1 MIVVFLVDTSASMN
15 QKFSNGMSALECTK
29 SGIEHLIKH
38 LPHVKPAEK
47 HNDKFMLVSYE
58 EGAAC
63 VKSSL
68 KDPLPHLIKE
78 LKILKANDMSN
89 PGSSLST
96 IFDLLNVY
104 RVYHGIDTPASGRFP
119 GTIEPSIILWF
130 TDGGRQSSPS
140 GTLDR
145 LNIPGITSA
154 GVDYYHE
161 PFRWDQ
167 RLYTIFLEPNAEMVD
182 PQLSILSTV
191 MGGTSYRVRTLR
203 HMLQAMDCMLGISKI
218 PPTQYSP
225 QAVLH
230 IYGVVVNFEDLIDP
244 RRPNT
249 ANHHQLVYVNPSWL
263 NPQARHPGFF
273 PIPEPFWPEID
284 AQRLPTRNAQPTMH
298 YHTKE
303 EKSVEIPDGFP
314 YDKYVVAPCPMTQEL
329 LTRPPGSCWP
339 VYIKNSYKTEG
350 FGFPFGFLK
359 ANTNKNAVTLTVV
372 AYNYPALFTLLGS
385 FLLLQAKVE
394 LDRFLAT
401 ESNAVLDT
409 ISSKKKTLC
418 ANAFDV
424 PRSELISILDDMKKT
439 FFKDLQITSFTAPS
453 LSTLDSK
460 SLSPGVMRVSTPRL
474 ESFVDS
480 DDLHSLPIADMGIYQ
495 DRMQKIQQENLRDP
509 FRDEESVKSLQRT
522 MFGNPYKQD
531 KKVSIDEED
540 EASAAD
546 QSLSSNSTSSGSSWS
561 SILGR
566 KRKPRRR
573 SVSPSHFPIEK
584 IPSLARGDRSTSG
597 KVQVV
602 SFGPSG
608 GKAIPILNIL
618 VQDGSGKSELPSDS
632 VDSLGRH
639 LVMHDGEDED
649 EDDDDFRRAMF
660 NSDEMEL
667 DGEDEAARLRADTP
681 MPGGMGLDDDDEDME
696 ELQHAQDRIPPPIL
710 PIGLDDIARD
720 DSRIPYR
727 KESAAEGLLGQ
738 QYDKHRQEVQEDL
751 EHLNGTSRPV
761 FESIS
766 YNPNALM
773 ELQTIPQVIPDRTS
787 SELTP
792 PAPANGSKVD
802 DLPRPDSSS
811 QVDPSSLIGTAT
823 EILSNPHSLTPIPI
837 LFPPAPD
844 NILGSSESA
853 AIPHISIPSPTI
865 ESSPMTMVDAR
876 ESNNQVQLALTNGKV
891 DQIGTGVTS
900 PASQMSQNAPPN
912 LLKTTDSISRDKN
925 GSALSSPATGALPL
939 HEGSLEMK
947 GSLVD
952 IRNRIIKQL
961 KMGPKR
967 YDEQAILEMV
977 WQVEAASNWTK
988 EQKHAAMS
996 GCLNLAKGL
1005 RRIGVVT

>member
-1 MIVVFLVDTSASMN
+1 
-15 QKFSNGMSALECTK
+15 
-29 SGIEHLIKH
+29 
-38 LPHVKPAEK
+38 
-47 HNDKFMLVSYE
+47 ML
-58 EGAAC
+58 
-63 VKSSL
+63 
-68 KDPLPHLIKE
+68 
-78 LKILKANDMSN
+78 
-89 PGSSLST
+89 SLS
-96 IFDLLNVY
+96 
-104 RVYHGIDTPASGRFP
+104 
-119 GTIEPSIILWF
+119 
-130 TDGGRQSSPS
+130 
-140 GTLDR
+140 
-145 LNIPGITSA
+145 
-154 GVDYYHE
+154 
-161 PFRWDQ
+161 
-167 RLYTIFLEPNAEMVD
+167 
-182 PQLSILSTV
+182 
-191 MGGTSYRVRTLR
+191 
-203 HMLQAMDCMLGISKI
+203 
-218 PPTQYSP
+218 
-225 QAVLH
+225 
-230 IYGVVVNFEDLIDP
+230 
-244 RRPNT
+244 
-249 ANHHQLVYVNPSWL
+249 
-263 NPQARHPGFF
+263 
-273 PIPEPFWPEID
+273 
-284 AQRLPTRNAQPTMH
+284 
-298 YHTKE
+298 
-303 EKSVEIPDGFP
+303 
-314 YDKYVVAPCPMTQEL
+314 
-329 LTRPPGSCWP
+329 
-339 VYIKNSYKTEG
+339 
-350 FGFPFGFLK
+350 
-359 ANTNKNAVTLTVV
+359 
-372 AYNYPALFTLLGS
+372 
-385 FLLLQAKVE
+385 LQAKVE

-401 ESNAVLDT
+401 ESNTVLDT

-453 LSTLDSK
+453 PSTVDSK
-460 SLSPGVMRVSTPRL
+460 SLSQPSSKMSPGVMRVSTPRL
-474 ESFVDS
+474 EPFVDS

-546 QSLSSNSTSSGSSWS
+546 QSLSSNGTSSGSSWS

-602 SFGPSG
+602 SFGPSD
-608 GKAIPILNIL
+608 GKAIPILNVL
-618 VQDGSGKSELPSDS
+618 VQDGSGKSELPSDPA
-632 VDSLGRH
+632 DGLGRH

-710 PIGLDDIARD
+710 PIGLDDIARE

-727 KESAAEGLLGQ
+727 KECAAEGLLGQ
-738 QYDKHRQEVQEDL
+738 EYDKHRQEVQEDL
-751 EHLNGTSRPV
+751 EHLNGTSKPV

-792 PAPANGSKVD
+792 PAPANGSKID

-811 QVDPSSLIGTAT
+811 QGDPSSLIGTAN

-837 LFPPAPD
+837 LFPPTQD
-844 NILGSSESA
+844 NVLGSSESA
-853 AIPHISIPSPTI
+853 TVPHISIPSPTT
-865 ESSPMTMVDAR
+865 ESSPMTVVDAR
-876 ESNNQVQLALTNGKV
+876 ESNNQAQPALANGKV

-900 PASQMSQNAPPN
+900 PASLMSQNAQPN
-912 LLKTTDSISRDKN
+912 LLKTTDSISREKN
-925 GSALSSPATGALPL
+925 GSALPSPATGASPL
-939 HEGSLEMK
+939 RKGSLEMR

-952 IRNRIIKQL
+952 IKNRIIKQL
-961 KMGPKR
+961 KMGPKS

-988 EQKHAAMS
+988 EQKRAAMS

-1005 RRIGVVT
+1005 RRVGVVTVLETLQSKIKLQ

>member
-1 MIVVFLVDTSASMN
+1 MVVNLNSIPGRTPTQEWLRDFAEYLSHTPSYYYAPLRN
-15 QKFSNGMSALECTK
+15 ALK
-29 SGIEHLIKH
+29 RIGLYNII
-38 LPHVKPAEK
+38 PQ
-47 HNDKFMLVSYE
+47 DQ
-58 EGAAC
+58 GAL
-63 VKSSL
+63 SQG
-68 KDPLPHLIKE
+68 
-78 LKILKANDMSN
+78 ILK
-89 PGSSLST
+89 
-96 IFDLLNVY
+96 
-104 RVYHGIDTPASGRFP
+104 
-119 GTIEPSIILWF
+119 
-130 TDGGRQSSPS
+130 
-140 GTLDR
+140 TL
-145 LNIPGITSA
+145 G
-154 GVDYYHE
+154 
-161 PFRWDQ
+161 
-167 RLYTIFLEPNAEMVD
+167 
-182 PQLSILSTV
+182 
-191 MGGTSYRVRTLR
+191 
-203 HMLQAMDCMLGISKI
+203 
-218 PPTQYSP
+218 
-225 QAVLH
+225 
-230 IYGVVVNFEDLIDP
+230 
-244 RRPNT
+244 
-249 ANHHQLVYVNPSWL
+249 
-263 NPQARHPGFF
+263 
-273 PIPEPFWPEID
+273 
-284 AQRLPTRNAQPTMH
+284 
-298 YHTKE
+298 
-303 EKSVEIPDGFP
+303 
-314 YDKYVVAPCPMTQEL
+314 
-329 LTRPPGSCWP
+329 
-339 VYIKNSYKTEG
+339 KNKM
-350 FGFPFGFLK
+350 
-359 ANTNKNAVTLTVV
+359 
-372 AYNYPALFTLLGS
+372 
-385 FLLLQAKVE
+385 QAKVE

-453 LSTLDSK
+453 SSTLDSK
-460 SLSPGVMRVSTPRL
+460 SLSQSPSKMSPGAMRVSTSRL
-474 ESFVDS
+474 ESLVDS

-618 VQDGSGKSELPSDS
+618 VQDGSGKSELPLDPA
-632 VDSLGRH
+632 DGLGRH

-710 PIGLDDIARD
+710 PIGLDDITGE

-727 KESAAEGLLGQ
+727 KESTAENLLGQ
-738 QYDKHRQEVQEDL
+738 QEYDKHRQEVQEDL
-751 EHLNGTSRPV
+751 EHLNGTSKPV

-787 SELTP
+787 SVAVS
-792 PAPANGSKVD
+792 PAPTNGSKID
-802 DLPRPDSSS
+802 DLPRPDSGS
-811 QVDPSSLIGTAT
+811 QSNPSSLIGAAT
-823 EILSNPHSLTPIPI
+823 EILNPHSLAPIPI
-837 LFPPAPD
+837 LFPPTPE
-844 NILGSSESA
+844 NVTGNSESVVT
-853 AIPHISIPSPTI
+853 PPISIPSPTT
-865 ESSPMTMVDAR
+865 ETSPMTAVDAK
-876 ESNNQVQLALTNGKV
+876 ESNNQAQPALTNGKA
-891 DQIGTGVTS
+891 DQLGTGVTS
-900 PASQMSQNAPPN
+900 PAGLMGQSVQPN
-912 LLKTTDSISRDKN
+912 SLKATDSTSREKN
-925 GSALSSPATGALPL
+925 GSTLASLAMTASPLRKGSS
-939 HEGSLEMK
+939 EMK

-952 IRNRIIKQL
+952 VKNRIIKQL
-961 KMGPKR
+961 KMGPR
-967 YDEQAILEMV
+967 SYDEQAILEMV
-977 WQVEAASNWTK
+977 WQVEVASNWTK
-988 EQKHAAMS
+988 EQKRAAMS

-1005 RRIGVVT
+1005 RRVGVVTVLETLQSKIKLQ